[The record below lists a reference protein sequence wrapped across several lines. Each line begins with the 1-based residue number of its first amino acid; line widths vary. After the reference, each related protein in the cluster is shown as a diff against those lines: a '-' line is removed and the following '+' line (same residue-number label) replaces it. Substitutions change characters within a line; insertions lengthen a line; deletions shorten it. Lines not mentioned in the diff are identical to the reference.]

1 MKSILI
7 AIVLS
12 ATTGFAAADTSLVL
26 KPDAKRIAA
35 SKSVENKKCP
45 VSGDSVGSM
54 GEGRTVVYKGKAVR
68 LCCAGCVKSFAKDP
82 AKFLEI
88 AEKSTKSD
96 TAKSNTGHEGH
107 NHP

>member
-1 MKSILI
+1 MNRKPILLAI
-7 AIVLS
+7 ALL

-82 AKFLEI
+82 AKFLAI
-88 AEKSTKSD
+88 AEKPD
-96 TAKSNTGHEGH
+96 DAPGAHEGH
-107 NHP
+107 DHP